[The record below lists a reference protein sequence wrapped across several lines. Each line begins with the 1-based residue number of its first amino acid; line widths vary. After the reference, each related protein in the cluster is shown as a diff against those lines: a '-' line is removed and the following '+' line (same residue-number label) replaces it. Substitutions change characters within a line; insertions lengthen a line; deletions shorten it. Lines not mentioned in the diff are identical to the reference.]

1 MTSATGSFYMR
12 LRGLLRK
19 EYLQIIR
26 DPSSILLALIMPLI
40 MLFLFGYGV
49 SLNPTRIQ
57 VAIVTTESGP
67 AVNDLVARFELSPYF
82 APLFVTSAN
91 EAQKLVSNG
100 EVDGF
105 INIRDGFTRDLVKT
119 GQAPVQVIVNGIDA
133 NRARLIAG
141 YARGAIEKWQELR
154 RARGE
159 QAAYAGVQIASRIRF
174 NESNESRFF
183 LVPGLI
189 ALIMTLIGT
198 LLTALVIAREWERGT
213 MEAILVTPLRL
224 HELLLGKLIPY
235 YILGMLGMLISVA
248 GGLWIFN
255 VPLRGSFLLL
265 FLLSSLFLIA
275 SLGFGLAISAAVRAQ
290 FVAAQIAIL
299 AGFLPAFFLSGMLF
313 DLESTPRV
321 IQWVSH
327 IIPAR
332 HFVAISHTLF
342 LAGNMTS
349 VLWPAAAALA
359 VMAAVLLLIV
369 RRKLSKRLE

>member
-1 MTSATGSFYMR
+1 MSGSGSFRMR
-12 LRGLLRK
+12 LCGLLRK
-19 EYLQIIR
+19 EYLQIKR
-26 DPSSILLALIMPLI
+26 DPSSILLALVMPLI

-49 SLNPTRIQ
+49 SLNPTRIP
-57 VAIVTTESGP
+57 VAIVATESSP
-67 AVNDLVARFELSPYF
+67 AVNDLIARFSLSSYF
-82 APLFVTSAN
+82 KPLFVTSVT
-91 EAQKLVSNG
+91 EAQTLVNNG

-105 INIRDGFTRDLVKT
+105 INIRDGFTGDLVKT
-119 GQAPVQVIVNGIDA
+119 GQAQVQVIVNGIDA

-141 YARGAIEKWQELR
+141 YARGAIEKWRELR
-154 RARGE
+154 QSRGE
-159 QAAYAGVQIASRIRF
+159 ELTYGGVLIESRIRF
-174 NESNESRFF
+174 NESNESRYF

-224 HELLLGKLIPY
+224 RELLLGKLIPY

-248 GGLWIFN
+248 GGIWIFN
-255 VPLRGSFLLL
+255 VPLRGSFILL

-275 SLGFGLAISAAVRAQ
+275 SLGFGLAISATVRAQ
-290 FVAAQIAIL
+290 FIAAQIAIL

-313 DLESTPRV
+313 DLESTPPV
-321 IQWVSH
+321 IQLVSH

-342 LAGNMTS
+342 LAGNIAS
-349 VLWPAAAALA
+349 VLWPAAAALTL
-359 VMAAVLLLIV
+359 MAAVLLFIV

>member
-1 MTSATGSFYMR
+1 MNGTGSFRMR

-19 EYLQIIR
+19 EYLQIKR
-26 DPSSILLALIMPLI
+26 DPSSILLALVMPLI

-49 SLNPTRIQ
+49 SLNPTRIP
-57 VAIVTTESGP
+57 VAIVTTESSP
-67 AVNDLVARFELSPYF
+67 AVNDLIARFNLSRYF
-82 APLFVTSAN
+82 KPLFVTSVT
-91 EAQKLVSNG
+91 EAQTLVSNG

-105 INIRDGFTRDLVKT
+105 INVRDGFTKDLVKT

-141 YARGAIEKWQELR
+141 YARGAIEKWRELR
-154 RARGE
+154 QSRGE
-159 QAAYAGVQIASRIRF
+159 ELTYGGVQIESRIRF
-174 NESNESRFF
+174 NESNESRYF

-224 HELLLGKLIPY
+224 RELLLGKLIPY

-248 GGLWIFN
+248 GGIWIFN
-255 VPLRGSFLLL
+255 VPLRGSFILL

-275 SLGFGLAISAAVRAQ
+275 SLGFGLAISATVKAQ
-290 FVAAQIAIL
+290 FIAAQIAIL

-313 DLESTPRV
+313 DLESTPPV
-321 IQWVSH
+321 IQLVSH

-342 LAGNMTS
+342 LAGNIAS
-349 VLWPAAAALA
+349 VLWPAAAALTLMA
-359 VMAAVLLLIV
+359 VVLLFIV

>member
-1 MTSATGSFYMR
+1 MNGTGSFRMR

-19 EYLQIIR
+19 EYLQIKR
-26 DPSSILLALIMPLI
+26 DPSSILLALVMPLI

-49 SLNPTRIQ
+49 SLNPTRVP
-57 VAIVTTESGP
+57 VAIVATESGP
-67 AVNDLVARFELSPYF
+67 VINDLVARFDLSSYF
-82 APLFVTSAN
+82 RPLFVASVT
-91 EAQKLVSNG
+91 EAQELVSNG

-141 YARGAIEKWQELR
+141 YARGAIEKWRELR
-154 RARGE
+154 QSRGE
-159 QAAYAGVQIASRIRF
+159 QPAYGGVRIESRIRF
-174 NESNESRFF
+174 NESNESRYF

-224 HELLLGKLIPY
+224 RELLLGKLIPY

-248 GGLWIFN
+248 GGIWIFN
-255 VPLRGSFLLL
+255 VPLRGSFFLL

-290 FVAAQIAIL
+290 FIAAQIAIL

-313 DLESTPRV
+313 DLESTPKV
-321 IQWVSH
+321 IQLVSH

-332 HFVAISHTLF
+332 HFVAVSHTLF
-342 LAGNMTS
+342 LAGNIAS
-349 VLWPAAAALA
+349 VLWPAAAALTL
-359 VMAAVLLLIV
+359 MAAVLLFIV

>member
-1 MTSATGSFYMR
+1 MTGSGLSRMR
-12 LRGLLRK
+12 LRGFLRK

-26 DPSSILLALIMPLI
+26 DPSSILLALVMPLI
-40 MLFLFGYGV
+40 LLFLFGYGV
-49 SLNPTRIQ
+49 SLNPPRVP
-57 VAIVTTESGP
+57 VAIVVDDTNP
-67 AVNDLVARFELSPYF
+67 AVNDLVARFRLSSYF
-82 APLFVTSAN
+82 EPHFVASA
-91 EAQKLVSNG
+91 EAANSLVAQG
-100 EVDGF
+100 VVDGF
-105 INIRDGFTRDLVKT
+105 VHVRSDFTRNLLKS
-119 GQAPVQVIVNGIDA
+119 GSAPVQVIVNGVDA
-133 NRARLIAG
+133 NRARLISG
-141 YARGAIEKWQELR
+141 YARGAIEKWQEVR

-159 QAAYAGVQIASRIRF
+159 LTSFSGVRIESRIRF
-174 NESNESRFF
+174 NEANESRNF

-235 YILGMLGMLISVA
+235 YGLGMLGMLVSVA
-248 GGLWIFN
+248 GGVWMFD
-255 VPLRGSFLLL
+255 VPLRGSFTLL

-275 SLGFGLAISAAVRAQ
+275 SLGFGLAISATVRVQ
-290 FVAAQIAIL
+290 FIAAQISIL

-321 IQWVSH
+321 IQVVSH

-332 HFVAISHTLF
+332 HFVAVSHTLF
-342 LAGNMTS
+342 LAGNIGS
-349 VLWPAAAALA
+349 VLWPAAGALSLMA
-359 VMAAVLLLIV
+359 VILLLLV